1 MTRQPNLKDMAAS
14 ISIYIEIDDM
24 LNGIIFET
32 EQLGTDFILEWAET
46 ALCPLNKTRYRYR
59 KVNAR
64 GKPVK
69 GRRDF
74 ACSHGR
80 KSSSKAEQIRP
91 WQRVKYRRK
100 TVVGINW
107 CR

>member
-1 MTRQPNLKDMAAS
+1 MAAS

-46 ALCPLNKTRYRYR
+46 ALCPLNKARYRNRYRYR

-80 KSSSKAEQIRP
+80 KSSSKVEQIRP
-91 WQRVKYRRK
+91 WQRVKYRGK
-100 TVVGINW
+100 IGVGISW

>member
-1 MTRQPNLKDMAAS
+1 MAAS

-46 ALCPLNKTRYRYR
+46 ALCPLNKARYRNRYRYR

-64 GKPVK
+64 MYQREREAGQREK
-69 GRRDF
+69 GLRLLSREEEQQQGG
-74 ACSHGR
+74 AN
-80 KSSSKAEQIRP
+80 KALAASQI
-91 WQRVKYRRK
+91 
-100 TVVGINW
+100 
-107 CR
+107 